1 MPSSAVLLAAA
12 RRPRPRRA
20 PLLVLVGLLIA
31 VWVVLSFGRTLAA
44 LNESSTRLEEMRAET
59 AALQTRIAQ
68 GQAEM
73 ELAQTPA
80 FQRMLAR
87 SFGMGMPG
95 EQAFALEPD
104 AGPPAPITP
113 LGGTHGAT
121 AAAPLEAWLEIL
133 FGD

>member
-1 MPSSAVLLAAA
+1 MSSGAVLLTAS
-12 RRPRPRRA
+12 RRA
-20 PLLVLVGLLIA
+20 RLRRTPLLVLVGLLIA
-31 VWVVLSFGRTLAA
+31 VWVVLSFGRTLGA
-44 LNESSTRLEEMRAET
+44 LNESSERLEQVRAET
-59 AALQTRIAQ
+59 VALQTRIAQ

-104 AGPPAPITP
+104 AGPPPAVVP
-113 LGGTHGAT
+113 LGGRAGAADDT
-121 AAAPLEAWLEIL
+121 PLEAWLQIL
-133 FGD
+133 LGD